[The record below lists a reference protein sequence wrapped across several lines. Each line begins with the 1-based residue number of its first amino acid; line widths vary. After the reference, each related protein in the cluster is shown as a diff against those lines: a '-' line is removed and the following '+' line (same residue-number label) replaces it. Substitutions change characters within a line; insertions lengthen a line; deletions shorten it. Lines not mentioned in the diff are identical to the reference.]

1 MPNSIFEAVF
11 ENSKKYPEKLCV
23 ADAKTAFSY
32 REYLSLVLKISA
44 FLSSSG
50 FEKGDAAVFEA
61 SQSVYYLASQLA
73 VQAVGGIFVPL
84 EKNCGAAKISA
95 VSEKVGAKLV
105 VTSAD
110 VSGAVSLQALVEKAS
125 ELEERK
131 TEELPKGDEVC
142 EILFS
147 TGTTG
152 KEKGIMITNK
162 NNVALAENV
171 VNGVEMKKDNVEL
184 IPSPLNHSHA
194 LRRYYG
200 NMLSGASVVLCS
212 GVINLKEFFGLI
224 QKFGVNSIDLVPTAL
239 SIVLKLSGEKL
250 GEYRE
255 SLRYIELGSAPLM
268 KADKEKLKSLLPKTR
283 LYNFYGSTES
293 GCIAIYNF
301 NRENDKENCIGRPT
315 VNAKIFAVDEERKAV
330 ETSENQTGLLACFG
344 KMNMKG
350 YWQDEEET
358 AAALENGT
366 IYTNDE
372 IYFDKDGDIILLGR
386 RGDVINIGGNKVS
399 PEEIENVAKGI
410 EGVADCACVAV
421 TEALRGSVPK
431 LFVEMKPGAE
441 FDISKL
447 KAEFS
452 KSVEAY
458 KIPKYFVRVEKIP
471 RTFNG
476 KVIRRL
482 LK

>member
-11 ENSKKYPEKLCV
+11 ENSKKNPEKLCV
-23 ADAKTAFSY
+23 ADARKAFSY
-32 REYLSLVLKISA
+32 KEYLTLALKISA
-44 FLSSSG
+44 LLSSKG
-50 FEKGDAAVFEA
+50 FKKGDAAVFEA
-61 SQSVYYLASQLA
+61 CQSSYYLASQLA

-84 EKNCGAAKISA
+84 ERGCGAAKISA
-95 VSEKVGAKLV
+95 VAEKVGAKTI

-110 VSGAVSLQALVEKAS
+110 VPGAVSLESLAEEAEGFEEILPESFPEK
-125 ELEERK
+125 
-131 TEELPKGDEVC
+131 DEVC

-152 KEKGIMITNK
+152 KEKGIMITNE

-171 VNGVEMKKDNVEL
+171 MFGVEMKEDNVEL

-200 NMLSGASVVLCS
+200 NMLRGSSVVLSS

-224 QKFGVNSIDLVPTAL
+224 EKFGVNSIDLVPTAL

-250 GEYRE
+250 GEYCE
-255 SLRYIELGSAPLM
+255 KLRYIELGSAPLM
-268 KADKEKLKSLLPKTR
+268 KADKEKLKRLLPKTR

-293 GCIAIYNF
+293 GCIAIYDF
-301 NRENDKENCIGRPT
+301 NSGADKENCIGKPT
-315 VNAKIFAVDEERKAV
+315 ANAEIFAVDEERKRV
-330 ETSENQTGLLACFG
+330 ETSKNETGLLASFG
-344 KMNMKG
+344 RMNMKG
-350 YWQDEEET
+350 YWKDEEET

-372 IYFDKDGDIILLGR
+372 IYFDEDGDIILLGR

-421 TEALRGSVPK
+421 SEELRGSVPK

-441 FDISKL
+441 FDVAKL
-447 KAEFS
+447 KTEFS

-458 KIPKYFVRVEKIP
+458 KIPKYFVPVEKIP